1 MATNTV
7 TPKSD
12 TALKRRLR
20 VYSVD
25 PGLAS
30 RIGTR
35 GINEIVIEIPWEAHP
50 NGDSRL
56 RPGPVG
62 EYVEV
67 VDFDPPSGVFYMPV
81 DLDDSRL
88 LASDGLAASESDPRF
103 HQQMVYAVAMATV
116 HRFELAF
123 GRPIFWS
130 NRIVREPEFVEQFVR
145 RLRIY
150 PHALRAR
157 NAYYSPAKK
166 ALLFGYFP
174 VTAKD
179 SDNTPGT
186 TVFTCLSHDI
196 VAHEVTHA
204 LLDGIH
210 PRFNEPSN
218 PDVHAFH
225 EAFADLVALFQ
236 RFSYPGVLEREIAKT
251 RGDLESETMLAQ
263 LASQFGKATGH
274 GSSLRDALG
283 GIDKETGK
291 WEAKKPDPLAFER
304 EIEPHKR
311 GSFLVAAV
319 FRAFTLVYTERVA
332 DLYRISTQGTGVLPE
347 GDIHP
352 DLAGRLAREARDT
365 AAHVL
370 QMCIRAID
378 YCPPVDITFGDY
390 LRAVITADLDIDR
403 NDEYGYRVAFVESF
417 KQWGIHPQGIR
428 SMSVQSLRWPEFPE
442 AYSTEAARARH
453 ENVHARSVLSE
464 GLPGQMAAQQSLK
477 AYLAS
482 EDLTLETAEA
492 KYDVLQETGESR
504 LKSFE
509 ALNLRQDRFDL
520 WKQMEANG
528 FHIWRW
534 LNQDNERH
542 VVRTLGLVIENTDA
556 PPTVYRNRSGN
567 PTLEVHSIRP
577 IVLRMDD
584 FGEQN
589 FLIVEVLQRRRGYL
603 DPKVQQTK
611 DAPGTVLS
619 AEENGDFT
627 YRAGCT
633 FFINPENKEIHWVIR
648 TAGTIA
654 SDDELDR
661 MRRYLTGDHLPNVN
675 QFAINDPQS
684 LGLSAKHGRD
694 EPFAL
699 LHDQSE
705 A

>member
-1 MATNTV
+1 MATNMFRS
-7 TPKSD
+7 KSD
-12 TALKRRLR
+12 IVLKRRLR

-35 GINEIVIEIPWEAHP
+35 DINEIVVEVPWEAHP
-50 NGDSRL
+50 NGDSKL

-67 VDFDPPSGVFYMPV
+67 VDFDPPSGVFYLPV
-81 DLDDSRL
+81 DLDDPKL

-103 HQQMVYAVAMATV
+103 HQQMVYAVAMATI
-116 HRFELAF
+116 HRFQLAF

-130 NRIVREPEFVEQFVR
+130 NRIVRKPEYVEQFVR

-150 PHALRAR
+150 PHALRTR
-157 NAYYSPAKK
+157 NAYYSPTKK
-166 ALLFGYFP
+166 ALLLGYFP

-196 VAHEVTHA
+196 VAHEITHA

-225 EAFADLVALFQ
+225 EAFADLVALLQ

-251 RGDLESETMLAQ
+251 RGDLGSETMLAQ

-283 GIDKETGK
+283 GINKETGK
-291 WEAKKPDPLAFER
+291 WQAKKPDPLALER

-311 GSFLVAAV
+311 GSYLVAAV
-319 FRAFTLVYTERVA
+319 FRAFTLVYSERVA

-352 DLAGRLAREARDT
+352 DLTRRLAREARDT
-365 AAHVL
+365 AAHIL

-390 LRAVITADLDIDR
+390 LRAVITADLDIDP
-403 NDEYGYRVAFVESF
+403 NDEYGYRIAFVESF
-417 KQWGIHPQGIR
+417 RLWGIHPQGIR
-428 SMSVQSLRWPEFPE
+428 SMSVESLRWPEFPE
-442 AYSTEAARARH
+442 TYSTEAARLRH
-453 ENVHARSVLSE
+453 QKVDAGSVVTE
-464 GLPGQMAAQQSLK
+464 GLPGQTAAQKSLQD
-477 AYLAS
+477 YLAS
-482 EDLTLETAEA
+482 DDQTFEPVEA
-492 KYDVLQETGESR
+492 KYDVLQTTGAR
-504 LKSFE
+504 PRKSFE
-509 ALNLRQDRFDL
+509 ALNLRQDRFEL
-520 WKQMEANG
+520 WKQMEENG

-534 LNQDNERH
+534 LNQDNERD
-542 VVRTLGLVIENTDA
+542 VVRTLGLIIDNIDA

-577 IVLRMDD
+577 IVLNMDD

-603 DPKVQQTK
+603 DPNVQKAK
-611 DAPGTVLS
+611 DTTGTILPE
-619 AEENGDFT
+619 EENGDFI

-633 FFINPENKEIHWVIR
+633 FFINPGNKEIHWVIR

-654 SDDELDR
+654 SNDELDR
-661 MRRYLTGDHLPNVN
+661 MRGYLTGDNLPNVN
-675 QFAINDPQS
+675 EFAINDPQS
-684 LGLSAKHGRD
+684 LGLSTSHVRD

-705 A
+705 G